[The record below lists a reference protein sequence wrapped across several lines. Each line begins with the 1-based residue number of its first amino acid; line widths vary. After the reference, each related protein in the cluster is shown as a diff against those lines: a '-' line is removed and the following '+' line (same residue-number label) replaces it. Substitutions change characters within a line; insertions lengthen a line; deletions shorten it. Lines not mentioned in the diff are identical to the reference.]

1 MPSSEYIEKNIKL
14 LIFILIFPLVVLNT
28 QAVGYKLQQD
38 DRLNILVWGHPDLS
52 LTLSIDPDG
61 EISLPLLGK
70 IKAEGLTIEELRELL
85 EEGYGEYIQEPRISL
100 SLLNYKRSQVMILG
114 QVRNPGTYELVGETR
129 VLQLIS
135 RAGGPT
141 EKAALD
147 QLRLIRGEE
156 ILEINLK
163 GLLSGTV
170 LTGNYLL
177 QDGDVLYLPEEV
189 QKLSIFGEV
198 ARPGSYT
205 WWEGK
210 RLSELLA
217 EAGNQTVRGDLSNIR
232 IIYPDGSIEY
242 VDFLAYLAD
251 ASLNVDPV
259 LPAGSSVYVEKKI
272 FDVNILGE
280 VNRPGNYNW
289 HEGMRLDKLLAQAGN
304 QKERGDLEKVKI
316 IHQDG
321 SSEIVNLAAYF
332 AAEEGGGNPLLQ
344 PGDTVV
350 IEEIGGIDWQKVFGY
365 LIGAKFIKD
374 LLSLDW

>member
-14 LIFILIFPLVVLNT
+14 LIFILIFPLVVLNI

-147 QLRLIRGEE
+147 QLRLSRGEE

-205 WWEGK
+205 WWEGFK
-210 RLSELLA
+210 RIT
-217 EAGNQTVRGDLSNIR
+217 G
-232 IIYPDGSIEY
+232 
-242 VDFLAYLAD
+242 
-251 ASLNVDPV
+251 
-259 LPAGSSVYVEKKI
+259 
-272 FDVNILGE
+272 
-280 VNRPGNYNW
+280 
-289 HEGMRLDKLLAQAGN
+289 
-304 QKERGDLEKVKI
+304 
-316 IHQDG
+316 
-321 SSEIVNLAAYF
+321 
-332 AAEEGGGNPLLQ
+332 
-344 PGDTVV
+344 
-350 IEEIGGIDWQKVFGY
+350 
-365 LIGAKFIKD
+365 
-374 LLSLDW
+374 